1 MAELCVWL
9 DGLPLAIELA
19 AARMKVLTPQALLAR
34 VEHRLDLLTGGARDL
49 PARQQTLRA
58 TIDWSL
64 NLLSAE
70 EQALFMRL
78 AVFNGGCSL
87 GAAEAVCGREI
98 LDGLT
103 TLVDDNLVR
112 QETQPDGEP
121 RYTMLETI
129 RDAALERLEASG
141 EAEELRRRH
150 ARYFAAVDERD
161 VVDLRFGEPDWFAL
175 ERDLDNFR
183 AALNELVACDDRASL
198 VRLVFA
204 LRYLWWVRGYL
215 SEGARRSDEAVE
227 LAAELSP
234 LLRARAWEC
243 AASFACWQH
252 ADDARSDDLFRRA
265 LVTYREVGDEA
276 AAAFCLHELGWL
288 ATRRGDLD
296 EAVALHE
303 QATATFRDLGSRKQL
318 AIALHNHGLVQLQRR
333 NYAGA
338 KELLQESLALSRELD
353 SELWIGNTLLDL
365 GILALIE
372 HRHEAAAPLFVEG
385 LELGVRIGWRV
396 NVAYA
401 LSGIAAL
408 AAMRGRL
415 AAAARVLGAAEAV
428 ADAIGYR
435 FEPYEDAV
443 FSQSLAA
450 MIERADEPAIAAALT
465 EGRSMSESDA
475 AAYAVATVE
484 EAARTR

>member
-1 MAELCVWL
+1 
-9 DGLPLAIELA
+9 
-19 AARMKVLTPQALLAR
+19 
-34 VEHRLDLLTGGARDL
+34 
-49 PARQQTLRA
+49 
-58 TIDWSL
+58 
-64 NLLSAE
+64 
-70 EQALFMRL
+70 
-78 AVFNGGCSL
+78 
-87 GAAEAVCGREI
+87 
-98 LDGLT
+98 
-103 TLVDDNLVR
+103 
-112 QETQPDGEP
+112 
-121 RYTMLETI
+121 MLETI
-129 RDAALERLEASG
+129 RDAAVERLEASG

-150 ARYFAAVDERD
+150 AGYFAAVDERD

-234 LLRARAWEC
+234 LLRARASEC
-243 AASFACWQH
+243 AASFACWQY
-252 ADDARSDDLFRRA
+252 DDARSDDLFRRA

-303 QATATFRDLGSRKQL
+303 QATAIFRDLGTTKQL

-333 NYAGA
+333 NHAGA
-338 KELLQESLALSRELD
+338 RQLLEESLALSRELD
-353 SELWIGNTLLDL
+353 SELWTGNTLLDL

-372 HRHEAAAPLFVEG
+372 HRHEDAAALFVEG

-396 NVAYA
+396 NVAFA
-401 LSGIAAL
+401 LRGIAAL
-408 AAMRGRL
+408 AAMRGSL
-415 AAAARVLGAAEAV
+415 AAAARVLGAADAI
-428 ADAIGYR
+428 ADATGYR
-435 FEPYEDAV
+435 LEPYEDAV

-450 MIERADEPAIAAALT
+450 MIGRADEPAIAAALT
-465 EGRSMSESDA
+465 QGRSMSESDA

-484 EAARTR
+484 EAARTL